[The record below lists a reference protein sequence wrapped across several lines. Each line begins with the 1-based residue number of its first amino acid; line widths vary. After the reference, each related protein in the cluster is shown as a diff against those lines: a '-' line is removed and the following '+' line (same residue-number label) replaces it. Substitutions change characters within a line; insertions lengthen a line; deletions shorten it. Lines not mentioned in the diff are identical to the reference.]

1 MFHYV
6 SDTANKI
13 TEDYELQNWGRDLAL
28 SRDEGGVG
36 INVGLPNPVPQTEQ
50 C

>member
-1 MFHYV
+1 MSHYV
-6 SDTANKI
+6 SDTATKI
-13 TEDYELQNWGRDLAL
+13 TEDYELLNWGRDLAL

-36 INVGLPNPVPQTEQ
+36 INVGLPNLAPQTEQ

>member
-1 MFHYV
+1 MCQCVVYV
-6 SDTANKI
+6 ADTTDKFV
-13 TEDYELQNWGRDLAL
+13 DDLELQNWCRDLAL

-36 INVGLPNPVPQTEQ
+36 INVSVPEK